1 MPIQSLQEAVPDEKD
16 LEDDTHHDLG
26 RAAAEATVETT
37 VGEQPAAGIRAIVQ
51 FDYEKAED
59 NEIELR
65 EGEQV
70 TEIEMVDKDWWLG
83 VNVRGERG
91 LFPGNY
97 VEIVEDGDQEDA
109 AAGHH
114 APEPVAEPEPEPVA
128 APVQEAA
135 APNGGSHNPTA
146 TALYDYEAA
155 EDNELSFPEGA
166 KIVNVVC
173 ASAAIFLFF
182 YTPHSTSVYLMLTR
196 NIRNSPTTTGG
207 LENTMVPEDSSRLT
221 MLSWI
226 NETPA
231 WRHEELPK

>member
-1 MPIQSLQEAVPDEKD
+1 MEDHDQRFKVM
-16 LEDDTHHDLG
+16 LEFFLREFIELMYPKWVD
-26 RAAAEATVETT
+26 R
-37 VGEQPAAGIRAIVQ
+37 

-97 VEIVEDGDQEDA
+97 VEIIEGDDHDDTA
-109 AAGHH
+109 AAPHV
-114 APEPVAEPEPEPVA
+114 PEPVAEPEPEPVA
-128 APVQEAA
+128 APVQDA
-135 APNGGSHNPTA
+135 APTNGGSHNPTA

-173 ASAAIFLFF
+173 IAAPLSLLLSVSHCDYLPSHPFM
-182 YTPHSTSVYLMLTR
+182 PHANSQTR
-196 NIRNSPTTTGG
+196 NFPTTTGG
-207 LENTMVPEDSSRLT
+207 LESTMEPVDSSRLT
-221 MLSWI
+221 MSSWI
-226 NETPA
+226 NETPVWYHA
-231 WRHEELPK
+231 GMAN